1 MMLTLKQQKTQKR
14 FHKKENWIWRLLITL
29 ETAQTENKTNYLGKS
44 KIAVGSLK
52 EDHEKFIK
60 MNKSILK
67 TQQRFKSE
75 KHNIFTH
82 EVNKIDLSSNN
93 DKRTQ
98 SVYSIEKYVSK
109 DLLSK

>member
-1 MMLTLKQQKTQKR
+1 
-14 FHKKENWIWRLLITL
+14 
-29 ETAQTENKTNYLGKS
+29 
-44 KIAVGSLK
+44 
-52 EDHEKFIK
+52 

-98 SVYSIEKYVSK
+98 SIYSIEKYVSK